1 MEEGIVRD
9 DILGSRNLGSGDYWV
24 GVRAGGASFRAFKQ
38 WVERN
43 GRRPAHRPNTEGAGT
58 RVWGYAIKNS
68 GLTVV

>member
-38 WVERN
+38 WVEEPAQCHQRT
-43 GRRPAHRPNTEGAGT
+43 GRARKERGPGFVGT
-58 RVWGYAIKNS
+58 Q
-68 GLTVV
+68 